1 MSSDRPP
8 PRPFEFDPSVAP
20 QPIEPVLD
28 PESESDEADVVVL
41 PPQRRG
47 WSGRLLGLFVLGV
60 FGAVLVQAVD
70 YVTGLLATDPWLG
83 WPFAIFLG
91 MAVLA
96 LTAFATGEVAD
107 MRRLSKRASTRAAA
121 DRIAAS
127 ELHGEAEPLLEGLT
141 AQFVARPRLEARVEQ
156 FNAQRHEAMSDGEL
170 LRLFERQVLAPV
182 DRDAYRLVLQSSRD
196 IGLLTALSP
205 LGLLDGVLVLW
216 RTTIL
221 FRSVARLY
229 GMAPGPSMTLAL
241 LKGSIRNAALAGL
254 ADVVTHAAVES
265 VGAGLLAML
274 SARAGQG
281 AGNALLHARLGIE
294 AIRQCRPLPFM
305 AEQPPRLSSVRK
317 ALFDELGDPPA
328 TPPGDLGAPRRNRRP
343 G

>member
-1 MSSDRPP
+1 MTQPRPA
-8 PRPFEFDPSVAP
+8 PRPFE
-20 QPIEPVLD
+20 LD
-28 PESESDEADVVVL
+28 PAEGAIVVEVTPEDALIEAEAALEGEAL
-41 PPQRRG
+41 PPPRKRG
-47 WSGRLLGLFVLGV
+47 WGGRLLGLFTLGV
-60 FGAVLVQAVD
+60 VGAGVVQALD
-70 YVTGLLATDPWLG
+70 YVTNLLATHPLLG
-83 WPFAIFLG
+83 WPFAIFFG
-91 MAVLA
+91 MALFA
-96 LTAFATGEVAD
+96 LTAVASGEIAD
-107 MRRLSKRASTRAAA
+107 MRRLSRRAATRQAA

-127 ELHGEAEPLLEGLT
+127 ELHGEAEPLLASL
-141 AQFVARPRLEARVEQ
+141 APQFADRPLLKANVEQ
-156 FNAQRHEAMSDGEL
+156 FNAQRHDAMSDGEL

-182 DRDAYRLVLQSSRD
+182 DRQAYRLVLQSSRD

-216 RTTIL
+216 RTSIL
-221 FRSVARLY
+221 FRAVARLY
-229 GMAPGPSMTLAL
+229 GMAPGPTVTVSL

-305 AEQPPRLSSVRK
+305 AEEPPRLANIRK
-317 ALFDELGDPPA
+317 SLFEN
-328 TPPGDLGAPRRNRRP
+328 DLKPRA
-343 G
+343 